1 MSACS
6 SLETV
11 SWNRIAFK
19 RRPIA
24 QMRRGYELS
33 AVNLRAVRCL
43 IVQYRTSDVVNLWYA
58 HAEGRRGSHCAPLLL
73 WTLWHQSFVGRLR
86 YAAIR
91 F

>member
-43 IVQYRTSDVVNLWYA
+43 IVQYRTSDVVNLCC
-58 HAEGRRGSHCAPLLL
+58 GTRTQRGGGGHIVRPCCSGLFGI
-73 WTLWHQSFVGRLR
+73 SRLS
-86 YAAIR
+86 AAYVMLP
-91 F
+91 